1 MRFAWRF
8 RSAKFASIAQPQIGV
23 MLDFM
28 EQPAAGLHWLLILAG
43 LGSGMMAGLFVA
55 FSTFMMKALGS
66 LELSEGMKAMQA
78 INRFIIR
85 PSFLV
90 TFLGT
95 GLLLILACYFAG
107 NNHPS
112 FWYLIAATS
121 FYVATCLV
129 STMAFNVPLNNQL
142 EALSADEPEGLSFWK
157 HYLARWT
164 LWNHVRS
171 IACLICTLLVGYS
184 LSLA

>member
-1 MRFAWRF
+1 
-8 RSAKFASIAQPQIGV
+8 
-23 MLDFM
+23 M
-28 EQPAAGLHWLLILAG
+28 EQPSVILQWLLILSG

-90 TFLGT
+90 IFLGT

-107 NNHPS
+107 AQHES
-112 FWYLIAATS
+112 FWYLVVATTSYIAA
-121 FYVATCLV
+121 CLV

-142 EALSADEPEGLSFWK
+142 NALSADEPEGQSFWK
-157 HYLARWT
+157 HYLVRWT
-164 LWNHVRS
+164 QWNHVRS
-171 IACLICTLLVGYS
+171 IACLISTLLVGYS
-184 LSLA
+184 LSVS